1 MPTFHFRAM
10 EFTSPINAKPQPGRL
25 LHLDVLRGLAA
36 LAVVYG
42 HLSEYVFFPHLSPDW
57 TGAITPQLGWEHHP
71 AEQWA
76 AEAFRSWVDIGKI
89 GVILFFALSGFVI
102 HYSLSERRRRPIATF
117 VIRRFFRIYPAYW
130 LSLLLALMLMLVGW
144 MPWNPDG
151 QWAQLSVNATMLQ
164 EFVGVRNVL
173 GVYWTLAIEL
183 AFYAGC
189 AILFM
194 IGFMQRPGGRLV
206 ASIGFLLITL
216 AASIVAWQMDR
227 RLPLAPGL
235 ALSIMFWATL
245 WQAWILKGD
254 RRCLRLSTI
263 ALITILLM
271 IPIITLLGYN
281 SPQTTMTGATGWR
294 YMATYLTAI
303 ILFVVYTLVF
313 RNREWGPAPLVW
325 LGTISFS
332 LYLMHTLVMY
342 AGEASGVMQWMK
354 QYPPTL
360 YFLVVIAISIAIS
373 YLSWLLIERPFQ
385 RFARRMT
392 PWEHR

>member
-1 MPTFHFRAM
+1 
-10 EFTSPINAKPQPGRL
+10 
-25 LHLDVLRGLAA
+25 
-36 LAVVYG
+36 
-42 HLSEYVFFPHLSPDW
+42 
-57 TGAITPQLGWEHHP
+57 
-71 AEQWA
+71 
-76 AEAFRSWVDIGKI
+76 
-89 GVILFFALSGFVI
+89 
-102 HYSLSERRRRPIATF
+102 
-117 VIRRFFRIYPAYW
+117 
-130 LSLLLALMLMLVGW
+130 
-144 MPWNPDG
+144 
-151 QWAQLSVNATMLQ
+151 
-164 EFVGVRNVL
+164 
-173 GVYWTLAIEL
+173 
-183 AFYAGC
+183 
-189 AILFM
+189 
-194 IGFMQRPGGRLV
+194 
-206 ASIGFLLITL
+206 
-216 AASIVAWQMDR
+216 
-227 RLPLAPGL
+227 
-235 ALSIMFWATL
+235 
-245 WQAWILKGD
+245 
-254 RRCLRLSTI
+254 
-263 ALITILLM
+263 M

-342 AGEASGVMQWMK
+342 AGEASGVMQWLK